1 MKTPAFFAP
10 FLRMAPVVVWFFLAV
25 FLEIECNISTPARAQ
40 TYIKI
45 NGHWWNP

>member
-25 FLEIECNISTPARAQ
+25 FLEIECNISTLASACAK
-40 TYIKI
+40 THITI
-45 NGHWWNP
+45 NGHW